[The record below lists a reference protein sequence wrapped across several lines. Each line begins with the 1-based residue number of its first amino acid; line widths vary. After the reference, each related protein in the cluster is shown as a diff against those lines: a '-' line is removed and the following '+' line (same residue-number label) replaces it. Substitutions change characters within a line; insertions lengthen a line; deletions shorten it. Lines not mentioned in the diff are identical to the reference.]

1 MKIAEIVHNLSLGV
15 GGLGV
20 LFFFGVGYLRIT
32 GAPELF
38 GMDEQHL
45 FFDAVILFL
54 AAIWLNLSALY
65 HRK

>member
-32 GAPELF
+32 GDPELF
-38 GMDEQHL
+38 GMNEEHL
-45 FFDAVILFL
+45 FFDAAVLL
-54 AAIWLNLSALY
+54 LVAIWLNLSALY
-65 HRK
+65 HKK

>member
-20 LFFFGVGYLRIT
+20 LSLFGVGYLRIT
-32 GAPELF
+32 GAPELL
-38 GMDEQHL
+38 GMNELHL
-45 FFDAVILFL
+45 FFDATVLL
-54 AAIWLNLSALY
+54 LTAIWLNLSALY